1 MNYRKV
7 LLIFILSFF
16 LNFIWENAH
25 SYLYTDYKDGRITE
39 TILLRASVVDA
50 IIIIFMTLPFVFI
63 ERLRNE
69 SWIIVPIGV
78 LIAIIIELYAVRT
91 GRWAYNEY
99 MPLIPIL
106 SVGFTPLIQLGLL
119 GYLSYRYIVN
129 KNGAIIQQHE

>member
-1 MNYRKV
+1 
-7 LLIFILSFF
+7 
-16 LNFIWENAH
+16 
-25 SYLYTDYKDGRITE
+25 
-39 TILLRASVVDA
+39 VVDA